1 MRNIYHIAVEGTIG
15 VGKTSLARI
24 LSKELQGRLVLEEFE
39 DNPFLKE
46 FYQDRKRWAFQTQIN
61 FLISRYYQQLRLQQ
75 IDLFADKIVSDYMF
89 AKDKLFAQTSLDE
102 NEMILYKKLA
112 NIFEKNITY
121 PDLVIFLQSDVDR
134 LMENIRKRG
143 RDYEKD
149 IDWEYLS
156 QLNEIYNQ
164 YFLSYDK
171 SNLLLINSNNI
182 DFVNNQDDLKQIL
195 DVVRTPFSGTKFF
208 NPAIKIHLLCA
219 KI

>member
-1 MRNIYHIAVEGTIG
+1 MKKIYHIAVEGTIG

-24 LSKELQGRLVLEEFE
+24 LSEEIQGRLVLEEFE

-75 IDLFADKIVSDYMF
+75 IDMFADKIVSDYMF
-89 AKDKLFAQTSLDE
+89 AKDKLFAQTSLDD

-112 NIFEKNITY
+112 NIFEKNITP

-134 LMENIRKRG
+134 LMENIKSRG

-171 SNLLLINSNNI
+171 GNLLLINSNNI
-182 DFVNNQDDLKQIL
+182 DFVNNKDDLKQVL
-195 DVVRTPFSGTKFF
+195 DVIRTPFSGTKFF
-208 NPAIKIHLLCA
+208 NPAI
-219 KI
+219 

>member
-1 MRNIYHIAVEGTIG
+1 MKKIYHIAVEGTIG

-24 LSKELQGRLVLEEFE
+24 LSEEIQGRLVLEEFE
-39 DNPFLKE
+39 DNPFLRE

-75 IDLFADKIVSDYMF
+75 IDMFADKIVSDYMF

-112 NIFEKNITY
+112 NIFEKNITH

-134 LMENIRKRG
+134 LMDNIKKRG
-143 RDYEKD
+143 RDYEKN

-182 DFVNNQDDLKQIL
+182 DFVNKEEDLKQIL
-195 DVVRTPFSGTKFF
+195 DVIRTPFSGTKFF
-208 NPAIKIHLLCA
+208 NPAI
-219 KI
+219 

>member
-75 IDLFADKIVSDYMF
+75 IDLFADKIISDYMF

-208 NPAIKIHLLCA
+208 NPAI
-219 KI
+219 

>member
-1 MRNIYHIAVEGTIG
+1 MKKIYHIAVEGTIG

-24 LSKELQGRLVLEEFE
+24 LAEEIQGRLVLEEFE

-46 FYQDRKRWAFQTQIN
+46 FYQNRKRWAFQTQIN

-75 IDLFADKIVSDYMF
+75 IDMFADKIVSDYMF
-89 AKDKLFAQTSLDE
+89 AKDKLFAQTSLDD
-102 NEMILYKKLA
+102 NEMVLYKKLA
-112 NIFEKNITY
+112 NIFEKNITP

-134 LMENIRKRG
+134 LMENIKKRG
-143 RDYEKD
+143 RSYERD

-171 SNLLLINSNNI
+171 SNLLLINSNDI
-182 DFVNNQDDLKQIL
+182 DFVNNQGDLKQIL
-195 DVVRTPFSGTKFF
+195 DVIRTPFSGTKFF
-208 NPAIKIHLLCA
+208 NPAI
-219 KI
+219 

>member
-1 MRNIYHIAVEGTIG
+1 MKKIYHIAVEGTIG

-24 LSKELQGRLVLEEFE
+24 LSEEIQGRLVLEEFE
-39 DNPFLKE
+39 DNPFLRE

-75 IDLFADKIVSDYMF
+75 IDMFADKIVSDYMF

-112 NIFEKNITY
+112 NIFEKNITH

-134 LMENIRKRG
+134 LMDNIKKRG

-182 DFVNNQDDLKQIL
+182 DFVNKQEDLKQII
-195 DVVRTPFSGTKFF
+195 DVIRTPFSGTKFF
-208 NPAIKIHLLCA
+208 NPAI
-219 KI
+219 

>member
-1 MRNIYHIAVEGTIG
+1 MKKIYHIAVEGTIG

-24 LSKELQGRLVLEEFE
+24 LAEEIQGRLVLEEFY

-75 IDLFADKIVSDYMF
+75 IDMFADKIVSDYMF
-89 AKDKLFAQTSLDE
+89 AKDKLFAQTSLDD

-112 NIFEKNITY
+112 NIFEKNITP

-134 LMENIRKRG
+134 LMENIKKRG
-143 RDYEKD
+143 RSYERD

-171 SNLLLINSNNI
+171 SNLLLINSNDI
-182 DFVNNQDDLKQIL
+182 DFVNNRDDLKQIL
-195 DVVRTPFSGTKFF
+195 DVIRTPFSGTKFF
-208 NPAIKIHLLCA
+208 NPAI
-219 KI
+219 

>member
-1 MRNIYHIAVEGTIG
+1 MKKIYHIAVEGTIG

-24 LSKELQGRLVLEEFE
+24 LSEEIQGRLVLEEFE

-75 IDLFADKIVSDYMF
+75 IDMFADKIVSDYMF
-89 AKDKLFAQTSLDE
+89 AKDKLFAQTSLDD

-112 NIFEKNITY
+112 NIFEKNITP

-134 LMENIRKRG
+134 LMENIKSRG

-149 IDWEYLS
+149 IAWEYLS

-182 DFVNNQDDLKQIL
+182 DFVNNKDDLKQVL
-195 DVVRTPFSGTKFF
+195 DVIRTPFSGTKFF
-208 NPAIKIHLLCA
+208 NPAV
-219 KI
+219 

>member
-1 MRNIYHIAVEGTIG
+1 MRKIYHIAVEGTIG
-15 VGKTSLARI
+15 VGKTSLATI
-24 LSKELQGRLVLEEFE
+24 LSEIVQARLVLEEFE

-46 FYQDRKRWAFQTQIN
+46 FYKDRKRWAFQTQIN

-75 IDLFADKIVSDYMF
+75 VNLFSDKIVSDYMF

-102 NEMILYKKLA
+102 NEMVLYQKLA
-112 NIFEKNITY
+112 TIFEKNITY

-149 IDWEYLS
+149 IDWEYIA

-164 YFLSYDK
+164 YFLRYDK
-171 SNLLLINSNNI
+171 GNLLVINTNNI
-182 DFVNNQDDLKQIL
+182 DFVNNKKDLDGIL
-195 DVVRTPFSGTKFF
+195 EVIKTPFSGTKFF
-208 NPAIKIHLLCA
+208 NPEKTTG
-219 KI
+219 

>member
-1 MRNIYHIAVEGTIG
+1 MKKIYHIAVEGTIG

-24 LSKELQGRLVLEEFE
+24 LAEEIQGRLVLEEFE

-75 IDLFADKIVSDYMF
+75 IDMFADKIVSDYMF
-89 AKDKLFAQTSLDE
+89 AKDKLFAQTSLDD

-112 NIFEKNITY
+112 NIFEKNITP

-134 LMENIRKRG
+134 LMENIKSRG

-182 DFVNNQDDLKQIL
+182 DFVNNKDDLKQIL
-195 DVVRTPFSGTKFF
+195 DVIRTPFSGTKFF
-208 NPAIKIHLLCA
+208 NPAI
-219 KI
+219 

>member
-1 MRNIYHIAVEGTIG
+1 MKKIYHIAVEGTIG

-24 LSKELQGRLVLEEFE
+24 LSEEIQGRLVLEEFE

-75 IDLFADKIVSDYMF
+75 IDMFADKIVSDYMF
-89 AKDKLFAQTSLDE
+89 AKDKLFAQTSLDD

-112 NIFEKNITY
+112 NIFEKNITP

-134 LMENIRKRG
+134 LMENIKSRG

-164 YFLSYDK
+164 
-171 SNLLLINSNNI
+171 
-182 DFVNNQDDLKQIL
+182 
-195 DVVRTPFSGTKFF
+195 
-208 NPAIKIHLLCA
+208 
-219 KI
+219 

>member
-1 MRNIYHIAVEGTIG
+1 MKKIYHIAVEGTIG

-24 LSKELQGRLVLEEFE
+24 LSEEIQGRLVLEEFE

-75 IDLFADKIVSDYMF
+75 IDMFADKIVSDYMF
-89 AKDKLFAQTSLDE
+89 AKDKLFAQTSLDD

-112 NIFEKNITY
+112 NIFEKNITP

-134 LMENIRKRG
+134 LIENIKSRG

-182 DFVNNQDDLKQIL
+182 DFVNNKDDLKQVL
-195 DVVRTPFSGTKFF
+195 DVIRTPFSGTKFF
-208 NPAIKIHLLCA
+208 NPAI
-219 KI
+219 

>member
-24 LSKELQGRLVLEEFE
+24 LSEELQGRLVLEEFE

-89 AKDKLFAQTSLDE
+89 AKDKLFAQTSLDD

-134 LMENIRKRG
+134 LMENIKKRG
-143 RDYEKD
+143 RDYERD

-208 NPAIKIHLLCA
+208 NPAI
-219 KI
+219 

>member
-1 MRNIYHIAVEGTIG
+1 MKKIYHIAVEGTIG

-24 LSKELQGRLVLEEFE
+24 LSEQIEGRLVLEEFE

-75 IDLFADKIVSDYMF
+75 IDMFADKIVSDYMF
-89 AKDKLFAQTSLDE
+89 AKDKLFAQTSLDD

-112 NIFEKNITY
+112 NIFEKNITP

-134 LMENIRKRG
+134 LMENIKSRG
-143 RDYEKD
+143 RYYEKD

-164 YFLSYDK
+164 YFLSYNK
-171 SNLLLINSNNI
+171 SNLLIINSNNI
-182 DFVNNQDDLKQIL
+182 DFVNNKDDLKQVL
-195 DVVRTPFSGTKFF
+195 DVIRTPFSGTKFF
-208 NPAIKIHLLCA
+208 NPAI
-219 KI
+219 